1 MKTYPWRIVAK
12 MLKGALGAC
21 DWSFG
26 RVQAPEVHA
35 VINQAEEA
43 FAAKVES
50 ERKRAKRKRRT

>member
-12 MLKGALGAC
+12 LLKGALAAC

-26 RVQAPEVHA
+26 RAQTPEVHA
-35 VINQAEEA
+35 VIDQAEEA

-50 ERKRAKRKRRT
+50 ERKRAKRSRKS